1 MRDERIAMP
10 SFNLEEYGR
19 LVAELRAAGYALGPV
34 TSEASLGSAPRM
46 VFVRHDVDLH
56 LRGVEQMARLEAEHD
71 VRATYYVPLTL
82 HFNLLY
88 PENREILCEI
98 CACGHEIGLHYDAAT
113 YPSDPAAAQRHLE
126 WEVALLSAL
135 CGAAV
140 RTVCMHNPSIGG
152 TDPFSESSSY
162 VNPGSSFFQKDCLYV
177 SDSCRAWR
185 DDSLLRCFGDSPPRR
200 VLLNAHPELWL
211 RGDVREP
218 LEYVDKVLRVAGI
231 QQNVEYFDAIRTMWV
246 EHAARSRSAARERD
260 LGDGGNS
267 C

>member
-1 MRDERIAMP
+1 
-10 SFNLEEYGR
+10 
-19 LVAELRAAGYALGPV
+19 
-34 TSEASLGSAPRM
+34 M
-46 VFVRHDVDLH
+46 VFVRHDVALH

-113 YPSDPAAAQRHLE
+113 YPSDPAAAQKHLE
-126 WEVALLSAL
+126 WEVVLLSAL

-152 TDPFSESSSY
+152 ADPFSESSSY
-162 VNPGSSFFQKDCLYV
+162 VNPGSSLFQKDCLYV

-231 QQNVEYFDAIRTMWV
+231 QQNVEYFDAIRSMWV